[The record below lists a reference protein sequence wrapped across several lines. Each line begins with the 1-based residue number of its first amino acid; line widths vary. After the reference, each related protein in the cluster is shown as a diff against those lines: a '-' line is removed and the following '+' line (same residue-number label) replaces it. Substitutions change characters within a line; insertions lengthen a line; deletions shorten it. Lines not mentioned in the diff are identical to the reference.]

1 MFSNSLDRKVLV
13 VLSISVAVITAIII
27 YLTNQRLSR
36 ELSDEFAADSRET
49 MSVIA
54 AGIRQSMAT
63 GNSDLIQ
70 AQLLDIKNENNDL
83 QLYIC
88 DTSLNVVFSSE
99 TGSLKKSLNTEF
111 SNRDILDALR
121 TGFMTSDM
129 SDAIFEEQKDGKR
142 YFMHSH
148 LMPNS
153 QECYRCHG
161 SAAKVLGAIVLRKSE
176 DRKYTA
182 ISELTKSN
190 IVISILGVL
199 SIIFLSHFLITRLIS
214 RPVRA
219 LAQEISDLP
228 AKITDGRLI
237 GSTDIA
243 RDDEIGELQRAF
255 HNMAVELYEKN
266 HSLHKAN
273 LDLANANKELEAFA
287 YSVSHDLRAPLRNI
301 DGFSKILLDSFADQ
315 LPEKARHYLGRVRN
329 GTVRMS
335 NLIDD
340 ILTFSRIGR
349 ADLSYRKVSAESII
363 RGVLENFTGDIEKRN
378 ISVVIRDLPDI
389 NCDVTLIQSLFL
401 NIIGNA
407 IKYSRNVE
415 NPEVVIGYD
424 RAKHA
429 IYVKDNGVGFEMQYH
444 DKIFQIFQRLHL
456 PEEYEGT
463 GIGLAIVKRIAER
476 HHGKVWAESEPG
488 HGSTFYID
496 LPIF

>member
-1 MFSNSLDRKVLV
+1 
-13 VLSISVAVITAIII
+13 
-27 YLTNQRLSR
+27 
-36 ELSDEFAADSRET
+36 
-49 MSVIA
+49 
-54 AGIRQSMAT
+54 
-63 GNSDLIQ
+63 
-70 AQLLDIKNENNDL
+70 
-83 QLYIC
+83 
-88 DTSLNVVFSSE
+88 
-99 TGSLKKSLNTEF
+99 
-111 SNRDILDALR
+111 
-121 TGFMTSDM
+121 
-129 SDAIFEEQKDGKR
+129 
-142 YFMHSH
+142 
-148 LMPNS
+148 
-153 QECYRCHG
+153 
-161 SAAKVLGAIVLRKSE
+161 
-176 DRKYTA
+176 
-182 ISELTKSN
+182 
-190 IVISILGVL
+190 
-199 SIIFLSHFLITRLIS
+199 
-214 RPVRA
+214 
-219 LAQEISDLP
+219 
-228 AKITDGRLI
+228 
-237 GSTDIA
+237 
-243 RDDEIGELQRAF
+243 
-255 HNMAVELYEKN
+255 MAVELYEKN